1 LWAWMGPRN
10 HVLDAGTDPEGKE
23 QFWLIEA
30 PIVKFSDFLPSAVQ
44 KRLNVLHNNSNK
56 RPKN

>member
-1 LWAWMGPRN
+1 M
-10 HVLDAGTDPEGKE
+10 LDAGTDPEGKE